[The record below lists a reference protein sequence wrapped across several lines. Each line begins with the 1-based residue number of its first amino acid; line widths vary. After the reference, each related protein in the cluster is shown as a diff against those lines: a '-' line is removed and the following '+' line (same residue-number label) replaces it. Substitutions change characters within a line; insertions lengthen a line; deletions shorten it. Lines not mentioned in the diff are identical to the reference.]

1 MEKLQFLPMIKV
13 NFLQLICR
21 DLKLAFR
28 QIGDIFSVLFF
39 FIIVVSLFPLGIGAD
54 LDLLKKIAAGIIWV
68 AALLSTMLSLN
79 KLFANDFADGSLE
92 QLMLLPV
99 PLSLGVFSKILA
111 HWIISGLP
119 LAIFSP
125 ILGIQFNLSG
135 EELWVLILSLLL
147 GTPAL
152 SAIGA
157 IGSAL
162 TIGLKSSS
170 VLLSLLILP
179 LYIPILI
186 FGSGAIDSAISG
198 MEYSAHLSLILAI
211 TLSSLFLSPFAAA
224 MAIRTSM
231 E

>member
-1 MEKLQFLPMIKV
+1 MIKIKV

-99 PLSLGVFSKILA
+99 PLSLVVFSKILA

-125 ILGIQFNLSG
+125 ILGIQFNLFG

>member
-1 MEKLQFLPMIKV
+1 MIKV

-99 PLSLGVFSKILA
+99 PLSLVVFSKILA

-147 GTPAL
+147 VTPAL

>member
-1 MEKLQFLPMIKV
+1 MSINNNINIKFLD
-13 NFLQLICR
+13 LIFR

-28 QIGDIFSVLFF
+28 QLGDIFSVLFF

-79 KLFANDFADGSLE
+79 KLFANDFSDGSLE
-92 QLMLLPV
+92 QLMLLPTS
-99 PLSLGVFSKILA
+99 LSVVAFAKIVS
-111 HWIISGLP
+111 HWLISGLP

-135 EELWVLILSLLL
+135 EELWVLVLSLLL

-186 FGSGAIDSAISG
+186 FGAGAIDSAISG
-198 MEYSAHLSLILAI
+198 MQYSAHLSLISAI
-211 TLSSLFLSPFAAA
+211 TLSSLFLSPFATA

-231 E
+231 V

>member
-1 MEKLQFLPMIKV
+1 MIKIKV
-13 NFLQLICR
+13 NFLQLICG

-99 PLSLGVFSKILA
+99 PLSLVVFSKILA

>member
-1 MEKLQFLPMIKV
+1 MIKIKV

-79 KLFANDFADGSLE
+79 KFFANDFADGSLE

-99 PLSLGVFSKILA
+99 PLSLVVFSKILA

>member
-1 MEKLQFLPMIKV
+1 MIKV

-99 PLSLGVFSKILA
+99 PL
-111 HWIISGLP
+111 
-119 LAIFSP
+119 
-125 ILGIQFNLSG
+125 
-135 EELWVLILSLLL
+135 
-147 GTPAL
+147 
-152 SAIGA
+152 
-157 IGSAL
+157 
-162 TIGLKSSS
+162 
-170 VLLSLLILP
+170 
-179 LYIPILI
+179 
-186 FGSGAIDSAISG
+186 
-198 MEYSAHLSLILAI
+198 
-211 TLSSLFLSPFAAA
+211 
-224 MAIRTSM
+224 
-231 E
+231 

>member
-1 MEKLQFLPMIKV
+1 MIKIKV

-99 PLSLGVFSKILA
+99 PLSLVVFSKILA

-231 E
+231 D